1 LTPQQKQSELHRYRA
16 ILLAALDYLEERFGG
31 SIVFDEFDPATA
43 YYQQQKIQTEK
54 YFIQRRLDRLQQRL
68 ASLTK
73 RMQNREAFTFTA
85 YLKEKTGYDIDLVE
99 DVRKRVDA
107 IVAQNEIRNQK
118 ELNDVFT
125 MLQYYQTAAADEKV
139 VENLESLLSDYS
151 KRTIKTPKKRKGEYD
166 EVISSVVKDGIE
178 EVTVRSWTVPK
189 PKHFAEQEAMSP
201 DGKRRLR
208 VVQWGDGKNAS
219 TYVEI
224 MFPAGSGVVFGMIG
238 IHDVKAFWKDNAT
251 IVIETPKN
259 PTANTQHKQVR
270 SFDDVVTIEY
280 MEG

>member
-1 LTPQQKQSELHRYRA
+1 MTTQQKQSELDRHRA

-54 YFIQRRLDRLQQRL
+54 YFKQRRLDRLQQRL

-73 RMQNREAFTFTA
+73 GMLNKGAFTFAA
-85 YLKEKTGYDIDLVE
+85 YLKEKTGYDIDLVVE
-99 DVRKRVDA
+99 VRKRVNA
-107 IVAQNEIRNQK
+107 IVAQNKIRSQK

-139 VENLESLLSDYS
+139 VEKLESLLSDYS
-151 KRTIKTPKKRKGEYD
+151 KRTKETSRKRKGD
-166 EVISSVVKDGIE
+166 FTEVISSVEKDGVE
-178 EVTVRSWTVPK
+178 EVMVRSWTGPK
-189 PKHFAEQEAMSP
+189 PKHFAEQEVMSP
-201 DGKRRLR
+201 DGKRRFR
-208 VVQWGDGKNAS
+208 VVQWDDGKNAS
-219 TYVEI
+219 TYVDI
-224 MFPAGSGVVFGMIG
+224 MFPAASGPVFGMSG
-238 IHDVKAFWKDNAT
+238 IHEVKAFWKDNAT

-259 PTANTQHKQVR
+259 PTAHTQHKQVR